1 MTLHILIKLQTS
13 FRWSSPKTS
22 ACL

>member
-13 FRWSSPKTS
+13 LRWSSPKTS